1 MSFIPTRRGFL
12 GALAAAAALPG
23 GAAQARETVR
33 FSYQRSSS
41 ILMTLRANGRLD
53 DRLHGLGLDADWAMF
68 TDVLQPMDAG
78 AVEFHADVADA
89 VPVFTQAAG
98 APLTYYAKE
107 NPSPAAEAILVHAD
121 STVRTVAELAG
132 RTVGVSKGSGCHYLL
147 VAALQRAGLSIHDV
161 TVAYLQPPDAGSA
174 FQARTLD
181 AWVIWDPFL
190 AITQHQS
197 PTRVIA
203 DGAGLTQYNRYY
215 MVNTDFA
222 RRRPEIVQAVFD
234 LLVETG
240 RWLKANP
247 QEAAALLAPLWGGI
261 DPAIVAE
268 ASLRRSYDVQPVRP
282 DGLQEEQQIADL
294 FHSAGLIPQ
303 KLVVTDVPIWQPAG
317 HG

>member
-1 MSFIPTRRGFL
+1 MSLTPTRRGFL
-12 GALAAAAALPG
+12 ATLAAASFAG
-23 GAAQARETVR
+23 KAQARETVR

-41 ILMTLRANGRLD
+41 ILMTLKANGRLD
-53 DRLHGLGLDADWAMF
+53 ERLHGLGLDVDWAMF
-68 TDVLQPMDAG
+68 TNVLAPMDAG
-78 AVEFHADVADA
+78 AVEFHGDVADA
-89 VPVFTQAAG
+89 IPVFTQAAG

-121 STVRTVAELAG
+121 SPVRSVADLAG

-161 TVAYLQPPDAGSA
+161 TVAYLQAQDAGPA
-174 FQARTLD
+174 FQARKLD

-190 AITQHQS
+190 AITQHET
-197 PTRVIA
+197 PTRVLA
-203 DGAGLTQYNRYY
+203 DGTGLTQYNRYY
-215 MVNTDFA
+215 MVNTAFV

-247 QEAAALLAPLWGGI
+247 REAADLLAPLWGGI

-268 ASLRRSYDVQPVRP
+268 ASLRRSYDVQPVHP
-282 DGLQEEQQIADL
+282 EGLQEEQQIADL

-303 KLVVTDVPIWQPAG
+303 KLVVTDVPIWLPASG
-317 HG
+317 G

>member
-12 GALAAAAALPG
+12 AALAVAALPG
-23 GAAQARETVR
+23 GAAQAREIVR

-68 TDVLQPMDAG
+68 TDVLPPMDAG

-121 STVRTVAELAG
+121 SPVRTVAELAG
-132 RTVGVSKGSGCHYLL
+132 RTVGVAKGSGCHYLL

-197 PTRVIA
+197 PTRVLA

-222 RRRPEIVQAVFD
+222 RRRPEIVQVVFE

-247 QEAAALLAPLWGGI
+247 REAASLLAPLWGGI

-282 DGLQEEQQIADL
+282 EGLQEEQQIADL